1 MRIERRNFGVENQT
15 FLFSTSDVMEIHQEM
30 YPILISFVRTFLM
43 MDSRLSRLRLKLVWV
58 EILKLIV
65 LRLFEA
71 VDIDHVEYVNPRIYA
86 T

>member
-1 MRIERRNFGVENQT
+1 MEIQT

-43 MDSRLSRLRLKLVWV
+43 MDSRLSRLKLVWV

-65 LRLFEA
+65 LRLLEA
-71 VDIDHVEYVNPRIYA
+71 VDIDHVV
-86 T
+86 